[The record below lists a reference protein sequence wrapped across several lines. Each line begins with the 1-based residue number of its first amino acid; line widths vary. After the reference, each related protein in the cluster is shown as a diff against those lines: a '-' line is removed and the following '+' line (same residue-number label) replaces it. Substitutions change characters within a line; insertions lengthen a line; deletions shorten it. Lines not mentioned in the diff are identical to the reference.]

1 VVDHCARRNSVAV
14 VLVVLDCA
22 RALQPTTVT
31 LRAIAGTAPSY
42 VDFKDLRLFQEMATD
57 ANTTVNDK
65 SAPRPEPGGALL
77 RNCRLYFRMRMK
89 VVLVNTPRTP
99 EAVTMVAKP

>member
-1 VVDHCARRNSVAV
+1 
-14 VLVVLDCA
+14 
-22 RALQPTTVT
+22 
-31 LRAIAGTAPSY
+31 
-42 VDFKDLRLFQEMATD
+42 MD

-65 SAPRPEPGGALL
+65 SAPRPEPGDALL